1 MRMRA
6 LTLCADEKILRVLRR
21 VLADVDVELD
31 HAADAEHAIGKLTRW
46 RFEAVIVDF
55 SAERAAE
62 QFLRGVRR
70 APSYRRAILV
80 ALLDPHTGTKPV
92 SEMGMHFVLYKPL
105 TIERAKSSFRAVRA
119 LMKIERRR
127 AERLPL
133 EIPVFCTLG
142 ESPNGPA
149 RELRSFDV
157 GEGGL
162 ALRVKDDPQAVT
174 GKVHLRFQLPGS
186 GTVLGLPGEVA
197 WKNERGIVGLRFMQV
212 SLEQRDVLRDWIR
225 TRTGELGRDEDAAM
239 PCRLT
244 DLTPGGCYLATQTP
258 LPLATRVVLRMRSG
272 EAMVRVAG
280 NVRCS
285 HPEKGMGID
294 FIQST
299 PAQRQN
305 VESFIDALCGN
316 PGHVPELT
324 VEPEGIESDLAPLDP
339 GGDPL
344 LQLFSEHERFSS
356 EEFQL
361 ELSRQRSQQ
370 QDEPVL
376 PS

>member
-31 HAADAEHAIGKLTRW
+31 HAADPEHAIGKLTRW

-55 SAERAAE
+55 SAPRAAE

-80 ALLDPHTGTKPV
+80 ALLDPQNGTKAAA
-92 SEMGMHFVLYKPL
+92 ELGLHFVLYKPL

-142 ESPNGPA
+142 EDPNGPA

-157 GEGGL
+157 GEGGI
-162 ALRVKDDPQAVT
+162 ALRVKDDPDAVT

-186 GTVLGLPGEVA
+186 GTVLGIPGEVA
-197 WKNERGIVGLRFMQV
+197 WKNERGIAGLRFMQV

-225 TRTGELGRDEDAAM
+225 TRTGEAGRDDDAAM

-258 LPLATRVVLRMRSG
+258 LPLATRVVLRMQSG
-272 EAMVRVAG
+272 AATVRVAG
-280 NVRCS
+280 NVRCT
-285 HPEKGMGID
+285 HPETGMGLD
-294 FIQST
+294 FLQST
-299 PAQRQN
+299 PAQKRD
-305 VESFIDALCGN
+305 VENLIEALCSN
-316 PGHVPELT
+316 PGQVPELT
-324 VEPEGIESDLAPLDP
+324 VEPEGIESDLAPLNP
-339 GGDPL
+339 AGDPL
-344 LQLFSEHERFSS
+344 LQLFSDHERFSS

-361 ELSRQRSQQ
+361 ELSRQRSQP
-370 QDEPVL
+370 QDEVAGF
-376 PS
+376 

>member
-1 MRMRA
+1 MRA

-31 HAADAEHAIGKLTRW
+31 YAADPEHAIGKLTRW

-55 SAERAAE
+55 SAPRPAE

-80 ALLDPHTGTKPV
+80 ALLDPQNGTKRA
-92 SEMGMHFVLYKPL
+92 SELGVHFVLYKPL
-105 TIERAKSSFRAVRA
+105 TVERAKSSFRAVRA

-142 ESPNGPA
+142 DDPNGAA

-157 GEGGL
+157 GEGGI
-162 ALRVKDDPQAVT
+162 ALRVKEDMAAVT
-174 GKVHLRFQLPGS
+174 GKLHLRFQLPGA

-197 WKNERGIVGLRFMQV
+197 WKNERGIAGVRFTQV
-212 SLEQRDVLRDWIR
+212 SLEQRDTLRDWIR
-225 TRTGELGRDEDAAM
+225 TRTGEVGREDDAAM

-258 LPLATRVVLRMRSG
+258 LPVATRVVLRMQIG
-272 EAMVRVAG
+272 EATVRVAG
-280 NVRCS
+280 NVRCA
-285 HPEKGMGID
+285 HPETGMGLD

-299 PAQRQN
+299 PVQRHD
-305 VESFIDALCGN
+305 VENFIEALCGN
-316 PGHVPELT
+316 PGQGPQLT
-324 VEPEGIESDLAPLDP
+324 VEPEGIENDLAPLDP
-339 GGDPL
+339 AGDPL
-344 LQLFSEHERFSS
+344 LQLFRDHERFST
-356 EEFQL
+356 EEFQA
-361 ELSRQRSQQ
+361 ELTRQRSQ
-370 QDEPVL
+370 PA
-376 PS
+376 